1 MRNFANNNSR
11 LLRSSLVLSEL
22 DFGVENRVGSKIVHA
37 NALIQ
42 YEGSV
47 TLADSLDKKAFL
59 VNMARAT

>member
-1 MRNFANNNSR
+1 MRNFAGNNSR

-22 DFGVENRVGSKIVHA
+22 DFGVENRVGSKIVRA

-47 TLADSLDKKAFL
+47 TLAEILDKKRSL
-59 VNMARAT
+59 